1 MYHIFGYNHDI
12 PSERWSRS
20 VSDAEINKCLAELC
34 DEYCEIL
41 VLSGVNT
48 MHEKKWIAANTASTS
63 EADTLKLIEL
73 VKKLVQDL
81 HEYFRRRSGGCYN
94 KLNLIS
100 GIVKGGDIV
109 W

>member
-48 MHEKKWIAANTASTS
+48 MHEKNGLRPIQRLLQKPTRSSSSSSSRNSYKTCTSTS
-63 EADTLKLIEL
+63 DDDLEVATTSLI
-73 VKKLVQDL
+73 
-81 HEYFRRRSGGCYN
+81 
-94 KLNLIS
+94 
-100 GIVKGGDIV
+100 
-109 W
+109 